1 MKILSR
7 GKWVKR
13 HGAEAEVFGYFAL
26 LSRHRAR
33 SPAPEAPLL
42 PPNFSLPTTLPF
54 SYDCCIFVPKNVA
67 AGQSFPHGSCVPA
80 LVPPRRVPL
89 AAPAASF
96 PRRRML
102 LGVSP
107 SERFAFLGVSARAS
121 ETDWRHHDV
130 TPPLIQLAALSPP
143 LSWAAYLFI
152 YYWPKGPP

>member
-1 MKILSR
+1 MCVL
-7 GKWVKR
+7 
-13 HGAEAEVFGYFAL
+13 
-26 LSRHRAR
+26 
-33 SPAPEAPLL
+33 
-42 PPNFSLPTTLPF
+42 TTLPF

-130 TPPLIQLAALSPP
+130 TPPLTSLPPCSPLRLGGLLSIC
-143 LSWAAYLFI
+143 YL
-152 YYWPKGPP
+152 PKGAPKSLEGIFIWGGYENSFEGQVGEMAW